1 MNFQQLRTILELP
14 RHSFN
19 LSQMASAM
27 GMTQPGISRHV
38 RDMEDAMGFAIF
50 ERSGKRI
57 SGLSD
62 SGRAIMPI
70 VERLLIEAGKLQGA
84 GVEYTALA
92 SGVLGIST
100 THTQARY
107 ALPQA
112 MLGFRGAFPDVR
124 IALQQNTPEDI
135 AKSVI
140 AGKADIGIATEGL
153 AAYPEL
159 AAFPCYR
166 WSHLVLVPDGH
177 PLLELGPLTLRA
189 LVQFPLLTY
198 DHGFTGRRHI
208 DQAFAT
214 TGLSPDVVLTAM
226 DSDVIKDYV
235 RLGLGVGV
243 LASVAFDA
251 EHDAGLRALD
261 AGHLFAASTTWLAVR
276 RGAYLR
282 SYTYEFIRHF
292 APQLTRQAID
302 LELHRDTTLASDATA
317 PANIHRIV
325 QPPTIH
331 RGAPTMS
338 TTIDTLWYTR
348 CPAPTPFGIAIQQG
362 WLAQEFAADGL
373 QIRALQDADDPAIR
387 RSHFTHSQPHSFRQ
401 GGNIPALW
409 ARSSGAATRVIG
421 LTWVDEFQGL
431 LALRGSGIASVE
443 QLRGKRFGLPKNLVS
458 GVVDFHRAT
467 ALRGFSTL
475 LDVAGL
481 TLDDVKL
488 VDLPYAPLGLADARP
503 VDEQGFARLLRTHG
517 QQEFSREVH
526 ALISGEVDV
535 VFAKGATGLAAANL
549 AQADVI
555 VDISQQKNR
564 LLHANNGAPRPLTVD
579 QALLDARPDLVARVL
594 ARTIDAGR
602 WAESHPTETTAYIAR
617 ETKSPELWVRHAY
630 GPRLHHNLHI
640 DLAPGSVA
648 ALDNFKQ
655 FLHGSGYLPTDFDI
669 EQWIDPQPLR
679 QALQLLET
687 RQDSISTELAA

>member
-19 LSQMASAM
+19 LTQMASAL

-38 RDMEDAMGFAIF
+38 RDMEEEMGFAIF
-50 ERSGKRI
+50 ERSNKRI
-57 SGLSD
+57 TGLSE
-62 SGRAIMPI
+62 SGRAILPI
-70 VERLLIEAGKLQGA
+70 VERLLVEADKLQGA
-84 GVEYTALA
+84 SADYTTLA
-92 SGVLGIST
+92 SGVLAIST

-112 MLGFRGAFPDVR
+112 MLGFRGAFPEVR
-124 IALQQNTPEDI
+124 VALQQNTPEDI

-140 AGKADIGIATEGL
+140 AGKADIGIATESL

-177 PLLELGPLTLRA
+177 PLLELGALTLRA

-208 DQAFAT
+208 EQAFSAS
-214 TGLSPDVVLTAM
+214 GLIPDVALTAM

-251 EHDAGLRALD
+251 EHDTGLRALD

-302 LELHRDTTLASDATA
+302 RELHRDAALASA
-317 PANIHRIV
+317 PAAIHRPP
-325 QPPTIH
+325 QSPTIYT
-331 RGAPTMS
+331 GAPAMS

-348 CPAPTPFGIAIQQG
+348 CPAPTPLGIAIQQG

-373 QIRALQDADDPAIR
+373 HIKALQDADDPQIR

-443 QLRGKRFGLPKNLVS
+443 QLRGKRFGLPKNLSS

-488 VDLPYAPLGLADARP
+488 VDLPYAPLGLADAKP

-555 VDISQQKNR
+555 VDISQQTNR

-594 ARTIDAGR
+594 ARTIAAGR
-602 WAESHPTETTAYIAR
+602 WAEAHPTETTAYIAR

-630 GPRLHHNLHI
+630 GPRLHHHLHI
-640 DLAPGSVA
+640 DLAPESVA

-655 FLHGSGYLPTDFDI
+655 FLHGSGYLPADFDL
-669 EQWIDPQPLR
+669 QAWIDPQPLQ

-687 RQDSISTELAA
+687 RRDGVKTELAA